1 MSRDDIQKL
10 LGGYA
15 TGTLTPE
22 ERQALF
28 DAALTDQELFDSL
41 AREEALREVLSDPA
55 ARAHLLAALDDAPAP
70 WYRQWWRPMVV
81 MATALLIVA
90 GVALWQ
96 NSRAPK
102 PLPMAKLELPP
113 LPGPATQSAPNL
125 PPPPP
130 VKQPAP
136 VLAPLSLPGGTPV
149 APPPPAPAATQ
160 PAAPPP
166 QSAATLGQVAG
177 VAINSVSIDGQT
189 VSGPP
194 MQQGQQGASPQQA
207 RFQAMPA
214 PPSLSASA
222 GNNFLEQYG
231 VLLHGVVTDPAGA
244 GIRSASVAVKSL
256 STGEVVNTSTD
267 ERGEFKAT
275 GVPGGTYQI
284 SASAPGFQ
292 SATVSRVT
300 PATGIPEPVNLQLGV
315 GAATQTVEVTAGAS
329 MIAPRAAPVRAG
341 TGGFDAISP
350 MTDKKAKAAPKPGLE
365 YHLLRRVPGGDP
377 VEVPPGETV
386 PPGAGLILRVTPAA
400 DGYLRIAEGSRA
412 IARPKV
418 KRGVAFDAALPPFD
432 QPGSVEL
439 QVYFSPQAAEA
450 KEKDSKAQAPSAT
463 VTIEIR

>member
-41 AREEALREVLSDPA
+41 AREEALREVLSDPS

-81 MATALLIVA
+81 MAAALVVVA
-90 GVALWQ
+90 GVAVWQ
-96 NSRAPK
+96 KSRVPK
-102 PLPMAKLELPP
+102 PFPMARLELPA
-113 LPGPATQSAPNL
+113 LPRPAESAPIL

-130 VKQPAP
+130 VKQSAP
-136 VLAPLSLPGGTPV
+136 VLAPLSLPGATPV
-149 APPPPAPAATQ
+149 APPPPAPAAAQ
-160 PAAPPP
+160 PAAAP
-166 QSAATLGQVAG
+166 QSAATLGKIAG
-177 VAINSVSIDGQT
+177 VSGNGPSGNTVPVSGQA
-189 VSGPP
+189 VSGPL
-194 MQQGQQGASPQQA
+194 MQQGLQGANPQQP
-207 RFQAMPA
+207 RF
-214 PPSLSASA
+214 SASA
-222 GNNFLEQYG
+222 GNNFLEMDG
-231 VLLHGVVTDPAGA
+231 VLLHGLVTDPAGA
-244 GIRSASVAVKSL
+244 AIRSATVAVKSL

-267 ERGEFKAT
+267 ERGQFAAPE
-275 GVPGGTYQI
+275 VPGGTYQI

-300 PATGIPEPVNLQLGV
+300 PASGVPEAVNLQLGI
-315 GAATQTVEVTAGAS
+315 GAATQTVEVSAAAGLVS
-329 MIAPRAAPVRAG
+329 PRAAPVPAG
-341 TGGFDAISP
+341 VGGFDAISP
-350 MTDKKAKAAPKPGLE
+350 KTDKKAVAAHAPGLE

-377 VEVPPGETV
+377 VEVRPGQTV

-400 DGYLRIAEGSRA
+400 DGYLRIAEGTRA

-418 KRGVAFDAALPPFD
+418 KRGVAFEAALPPFD
-432 QPGSVEL
+432 QPGRVEL
-439 QVYFSPQAAEA
+439 QLYFSPQEA
-450 KEKDSKAQAPSAT
+450 DAYEKESRAQSPSAI